1 MPFCSF
7 YFRHMFFKRT
17 SLFLGVCLLAAA
29 LMAPAKSFEKRVDF
43 TKQIK
48 PIFKNDCYDCHT
60 TNHAKGGLDMSTKAG
75 LARGGDTGKLF
86 KAGKSSQ
93 SLLIKRLKGQGG
105 PRMPKGENAL
115 KEAQIKLIS
124 KWIDE
129 GARM

>member
-1 MPFCSF
+1 MLTTT
-7 YFRHMFFKRT
+7 YNYQET
-17 SLFLGVCLLAAA
+17 LAASVKA
-29 LMAPAKSFEKRVDF
+29 NWRVEDIIGGEKRIDF

-48 PIFKNDCYDCHT
+48 PIFKNQCYDCHT

-75 LARGGDTGKLF
+75 LTKGGDTGKLF
-86 KAGKSSQ
+86 KAGKSAQ

-105 PRMPKGENAL
+105 PRMPKGEDAL
-115 KEAQIKLIS
+115 KESQVKLIS